1 MISFRLACDKDHV
14 FDGWFT
20 SSADFEAQNERG
32 LIQCPQCGSAKV
44 EKTLMAPAVSTARK
58 KETIAV
64 ASMDQARSA
73 ALKELKEL
81 RDKVVEN
88 SDNVGKN
95 FPEEARKIH
104 YGESDN
110 RSIYGEASREDVES
124 LLEEGV
130 EIAPLPVLPDDAH

>member
-32 LIQCPQCGSAKV
+32 LIQCPQCGSANV
-44 EKTLMAPAVSTARK
+44 EKTLMAPAVSTASK

-73 ALKELKEL
+73 VLKELKEL

-95 FPEEARKIH
+95 FPEEVRKIH